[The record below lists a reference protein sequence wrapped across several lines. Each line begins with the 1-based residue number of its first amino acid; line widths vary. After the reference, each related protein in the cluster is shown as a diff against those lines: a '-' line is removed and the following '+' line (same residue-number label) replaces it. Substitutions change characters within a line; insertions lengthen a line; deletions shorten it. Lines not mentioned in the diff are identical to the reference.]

1 MSISLYGLEHRV
13 ESGVWLLLR
22 ISLVAHYQ
30 KVWDLCCFSLY
41 HGVNWNQ
48 KKHSECHSVS
58 VGVFTDSF
66 FFAAAALADGEE
78 KKVEAAAEVDGGF
91 RGVELKVVVAFRYSE
106 AIKKHKKM
114 GTMADALL
122 MKCGPPYAEKKP
134 GH

>member
-1 MSISLYGLEHRV
+1 MSDCYCVSLWLHTIKRCGTSVAFRCTTGLTGTKKNILNVIRCRWV
-13 ESGVWLLLR
+13 
-22 ISLVAHYQ
+22 
-30 KVWDLCCFSLY
+30 FSLIR
-41 HGVNWNQ
+41 
-48 KKHSECHSVS
+48 
-58 VGVFTDSF
+58 F